1 MKFIDTKSKKVYNE
15 GDLYTF
21 VEECKKCGVYCKSIT
36 KFSVNKDTIKITMGR
51 LIPLKEEQ
59 KPNERKAKMNNIR
72 EKTNELVYSFFD
84 AFKNNTLFNRMVVVA
99 PKSAVTYVMK
109 EMALSIEHIMNYKGH
124 IKNEENPCLIV
135 MHFDRD
141 TAQIRWELK
150 EWKEVKGENEKLPYK
165 LFAFFRDAEI
175 AINVA
180 DEVCS
185 RFNKLLAN
193 KNGK

>member
-21 VEECKKCGVYCKSIT
+21 VEECKECGVYCKSIT
-36 KFSVNKDTIKITMGR
+36 KFSVNKDTIKITKGR
-51 LIPLKEEQ
+51 LIPLKEEP
-59 KPNERKAKMNNIR
+59 KPNERKARMNNIR
-72 EKTNELVYSFFD
+72 EKTNALVYGFFE
-84 AFKNNTLFNRMVVVA
+84 AFKDNALFNRMVVVA
-99 PKSAVTYVMK
+99 TKSAVTYVMK
-109 EMALSIEHIMNYKGH
+109 EMALSVEHIMNYKGH
-124 IKNEENPCLIV
+124 IKNEENPYLIV
-135 MHFDRD
+135 MHIDKD

-150 EWKEVKGENEKLPYK
+150 EWKEVKGKNEKLPYK

-175 AINVA
+175 AINIA